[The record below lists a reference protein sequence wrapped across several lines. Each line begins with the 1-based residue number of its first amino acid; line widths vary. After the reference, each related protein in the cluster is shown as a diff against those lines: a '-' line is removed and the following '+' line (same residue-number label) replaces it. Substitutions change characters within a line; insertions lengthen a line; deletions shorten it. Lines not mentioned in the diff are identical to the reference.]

1 MAASPSS
8 VPVRYADDAAASPA
22 NDEAPTRVEPL
33 MYPHALDRYRAL
45 QLILRRIRV
54 EYRCG
59 PDEPGVGQKWV
70 ALRARVGQPT
80 VSNLENIAE
89 SLDSPKRH
97 VGREELLKVLTWGFE
112 LPPERVDALL
122 WLYDGCPL
130 SPAEFRAYVR
140 GYSPRSAPC
149 AMSASELR
157 ALVLAELRHFVERDT
172 PDVIDEVS
180 RVRLFSGTPHGR
192 LELARAN
199 AAQEC
204 MSGQRLLIRAELSL
218 RYHRWPKGVDHAT
231 DPRIGLETDCHMES
245 IGRRVAL
252 GLMQTVE
259 RYGERSIHS
268 IAAVQRYLDPA
279 VEHPTSIDERRHRVE
294 QLLAVLR
301 DYPLYE
307 IAFTDAVPRLDLIAK
322 HLCVAATVSLASSA
336 ETLPGS
342 DWGPASIQFW
352 DTRTVV
358 WFGLLFEEQWDAIAP
373 QWKSR
378 EHVIEWLETLVGRAR
393 C

>member
-1 MAASPSS
+1 MAAHASAY
-8 VPVRYADDAAASPA
+8 PVRAEEPALAPATDEAAA
-22 NDEAPTRVEPL
+22 RIEPL

-54 EYRCG
+54 EYRNG

-89 SLDSPKRH
+89 SLDAPKRH

-140 GYSPRSAPC
+140 GYSPQAAPC
-149 AMSASELR
+149 TLSARELR
-157 ALVLAELRHFVERDT
+157 ALVLTELRHFVERDT

-180 RVRLFSGTPHGR
+180 RVRLFSGTPYGR

-218 RYHRWPKGVDHAT
+218 RYHRWPKGADRAT
-231 DPRIGLETDCHMES
+231 DPRIGLKDDCNMES

-259 RYGERSIHS
+259 KYGERSIHS
-268 IAAVQRYLDPA
+268 RSAVERYLDPA
-279 VEHPTSIDERRHRVE
+279 IEHPVPIELRRHRVE
-294 QLLAVLR
+294 QLLSVLR
-301 DYPLYE
+301 EYPLYE
-307 IAFTDAVPRLDLIAK
+307 VAFSDAVPRLDLIAK
-322 HLCVAATVSLASSA
+322 HLRVAATVSLASST

-358 WFGLLFEEQWDAIAP
+358 WFGLLFEDQWDAIAP
-373 QWKSR
+373 AWKSR
-378 EHVIEWLETLVGRAR
+378 ERVIEWLETLVGQSH